1 MIEILLILIISF
13 MAMLLMNVPIAITIA
28 MSSFLAIMAAG
39 LDPAY
44 QVAFDIADGVGRLG
58 LLPIPFFILSGV
70 LMGRGGIASRLI
82 HLASSLIGWFPGGL
96 ALVNTVTCM
105 IFGALSGSAVAAV
118 SSIGGFMIPEMNKK
132 GYDKDFNV
140 AVTVTAATTG
150 LLIPP
155 SNIMI
160 VYAVAS
166 GVTVEAMFMAGI
178 IPGILVGVCIMTVCT
193 IIALKRGYK
202 AGEAVGMSSIISSFR
217 RAFLSLMLI
226 IIVIG
231 GILGGIFT
239 ATEASAVAVAYSFI
253 LAVFIYKNVKM
264 KDLPEIFLQ
273 SGKTTAIVMLM
284 IGASSAM
291 STILTLENIPQMI
304 SQFLMQVSDNPI
316 IILLIINVA
325 LLMVGTFMDMTPALL
340 IFTPIF
346 LPVVTS
352 DLIGMHPVHFGI
364 MMIANLCIGL
374 CTPPVGSC
382 LFVGCGVGKTTI
394 SSVSKP
400 MLPFFLAMAFALL
413 LTAYIPVL
421 SMWLPELLGLTK

>member
-1 MIEILLILIISF
+1 MIEILLILIVSF
-13 MAMLLMNVPIAITIA
+13 MAMLLLNIPIAITIA
-28 MSSFLAIMAAG
+28 MSSFLAILAAG
-39 LDPAY
+39 LDPSY

-58 LLPIPFFILSGV
+58 LLPIPFFILSGIM
-70 LMGRGGIASRLI
+70 MGRGGIASRLI
-82 HLASSLIGWFPGGL
+82 DLAKAFIGWFPGGL
-96 ALVNTVTCM
+96 ALVNTLTCM

-118 SSIGGFMIPEMNKK
+118 SSIGGFMIPEMNKE
-132 GYDKDFNV
+132 GYDRDFNV
-140 AVTVTAATTG
+140 AVTSTAATTG

-160 VYAVAS
+160 IYAVAS

-178 IPGILVGVCIMTVCT
+178 IPGLLVGICIMTVCVVV
-193 IIALKRGYK
+193 ALKRGHK
-202 AGEAVGMSSIISSFR
+202 AGEFVGISAIIKSFR
-217 RAFLSLMLI
+217 RAFLSLLLI
-226 IIVIG
+226 FIVIG

-253 LAVFIYKNVKM
+253 LAVFVYKKIQF

-273 SGKTTAIVMLM
+273 SGKTTSIVMLM

-304 SQFLMQVSDNPI
+304 SQFLMQISDNPI
-316 IILLIINVA
+316 IILLIINVT

-346 LPVVTS
+346 LPVVNS

-382 LFVGCGVGKTTI
+382 LFVGCGVGNTTI
-394 SSVSKP
+394 SKASKP
-400 MLPFFLAMAFALL
+400 MLPFFLAMLIALL
-413 LTAYIPVL
+413 LTSYIPAI
-421 SMWLPELLGLTK
+421 SMFLPELLGLTK